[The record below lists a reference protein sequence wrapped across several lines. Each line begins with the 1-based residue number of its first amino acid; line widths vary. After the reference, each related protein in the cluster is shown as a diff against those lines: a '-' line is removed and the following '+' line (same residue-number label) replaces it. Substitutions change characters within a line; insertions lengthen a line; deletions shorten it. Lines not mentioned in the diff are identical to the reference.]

1 MWTEARIMGAVL
13 IIAAFLWTKRFPVDG
28 PRRVHLGCV
37 GATFVVGVWVALMAV
52 GTYLLWFTT

>member
-13 IIAAFLWTKRFPVDG
+13 IVAALLWTKRFPMEG
-28 PRRVHLGCV
+28 PQRVQLGCV
-37 GATFVVGVWVALMAV
+37 GTIFAVGVWVALMAV